1 MFYRIP
7 MLYGRET
14 MVNLAKVHR
23 IVLENHMIHLIYAT
37 PEFQMSTL
45 FSSNNFRYTYCF
57 ANELRARKV
66 YEDIQITLAKNGNLA
81 DMDGMLK

>member
-1 MFYRIP
+1 MT
-7 MLYGRET
+7 YGRET
-14 MVNLAKVHR
+14 MINLTKVHR
-23 IVLENHMIHLIYAT
+23 IVLQQHMVHFIYAT

-45 FSSNNFRYTYCF
+45 FSSNNFKYTYCF

-66 YEDIQITLAKNGNLA
+66 YEDIQITLAKNGQLA

>member
-23 IVLENHMIHLIYAT
+23 IVLEKHMVHLVYGT
-37 PEFQMSTL
+37 PEIVFLNEQRL
-45 FSSNNFRYTYCF
+45 RYTYCF
-57 ANELRARKV
+57 QTDFRARKV
-66 YEDIQITLAKNGNLA
+66 YEEMQITLAKNGKLA
-81 DMDGMLK
+81 DMDGMMK

>member
-7 MLYGRET
+7 LVYSRES

-23 IVLENHMIHLIYAT
+23 IILEGPMVHFVCGT
-37 PEFQMSTL
+37 PEIQTSFLNQNKMS
-45 FSSNNFRYTYCF
+45 YTYCF
-57 ANELRARKV
+57 NSDFRARKV
-66 YEDIQITLAKNGNLA
+66 YDDIQITLAKNGKLA

>member
-23 IVLENHMIHLIYAT
+23 IILEKHMVHLVYGV
-37 PEFQMSTL
+37 PEIQTSPL
-45 FSSNNFRYTYCF
+45 NENKLKYTYCF
-57 ANELRARKV
+57 QSEFRARRV
-66 YEDIQITLAKNGNLA
+66 YEDIQITLAKNGKLA
-81 DMDGMLK
+81 DIDGMLK